1 MLKRIGE
8 WARSQRKVVNA
19 ASNQRLAAFT
29 TFLWLLAHSPIR
41 LSIYGIFG
49 HKHHDATRGLVYCS
63 IVHLLLAFLLK
74 TSLPSQQL
82 FCAFSSRAVR
92 YIVVFLAFRYY
103 ALTRHTPI
111 YGIHGILLKCRGPHE
126 LINRFFALPWVAATA
141 IAYRWLPPLIQRN
154 FLLSLFLPTASAGSP
169 P

>member
-1 MLKRIGE
+1 MLSFFCCFFFFSSRRRHTRYIGD
-8 WARSQRKVVNA
+8 WSSDV
-19 ASNQRLAAFT
+19 
-29 TFLWLLAHSPIR
+29 
-41 LSIYGIFG
+41 
-49 HKHHDATRGLVYCS
+49 CS
-63 IVHLLLAFLLK
+63 SDLLLLAFLLK